1 MSRQGPRAA
10 GTGKVPAAGGPAAPS
25 TDHSKADEEDSMR
38 IVHRLAALIAGACL
52 AAPATVGAAGPFV
65 DVGKQ
70 EPITILTPSTPWTGA
85 FTSVVSLYE
94 EQTGNKIKL
103 DVNPFGGVLEKARND
118 LRAGG
123 GGYDAVML
131 DTQWTIEMYEGGFL
145 TPFADIEPGYDA
157 PKEVLRYDDSGY
169 WNEQKRWRTSKGG
182 KLMAFTVLGNVPL
195 WYYRTDA
202 LKEAGIAPPRTIPEV
217 LASCA
222 KLSKPP
228 ATYGA
233 VIRAERGNGIRYEW
247 SQWMVGRG
255 GTVARDPENGDYTVV
270 VNSRENKAALD
281 DFIEVVRKCG
291 APNPGAI
298 GQNDV
303 IQLLSTGK
311 ALQGQLVLAAW
322 ANFQDPKKSA
332 VVGKLDVAPIPRAP
346 DGRTGAVIG
355 NWNYA
360 IPKAITPARKKAA
373 LAFAKWMMSYDAQIA
388 YAKAGGI
395 PNRVDVLTSDLARD
409 PAYRWMPAYLE
420 TLKTAKQEL
429 GYLEGP
435 QVEQILGLRLNQA
448 VIGELSSGKALNL
461 AAQEIRDVFDKNKRR
476 TGLLAPLPE

>member
-1 MSRQGPRAA
+1 MQIAKWVGAL
-10 GTGKVPAAGGPAAPS
+10 VGG
-25 TDHSKADEEDSMR
+25 
-38 IVHRLAALIAGACL
+38 VAGACFGVAV
-52 AAPATVGAAGPFV
+52 AAVPFV

-70 EPITILTPSTPWTGA
+70 EPITILTPSTPWLPA
-85 FTSVVSLYE
+85 FTSVVELYE
-94 EQTGNKIKL
+94 QQTGNKVKL

-118 LRAGG
+118 LRSGG
-123 GGYDAVML
+123 GAYDAVLL

-145 TPFADIEPGYDA
+145 APFQEIDPAFVA
-157 PKEVLRYDDSGY
+157 PKEVLTYDDSGY

-182 KLMAFTVLGNVPL
+182 KLMAFTVLGNVPV

-202 LKEAGIAPPRTIPEV
+202 LKDAGVAPPKTVPEI

-247 SQWMVGRG
+247 MQWMLSRG
-255 GTVARDPENGDYTVV
+255 GSVVRDPENGDYTVTL
-270 VNSRENKAALD
+270 NSAQNKAALD
-281 DFIEVVRKCG
+281 DFIEVLKKCG
-291 APNPGAI
+291 VPNPGSI
-298 GQNDV
+298 GQGDV

-332 VVGKLDVAPIPRAP
+332 VVGKIDVVPIPRAA
-346 DGRTGAVIG
+346 DGKHGAVIG

-360 IPKAITPARKKAA
+360 IPKGVSPARRKAA
-373 LAFAKWMMSYDAQIA
+373 LAFARWLMSYDAQYA
-388 YAKAGGI
+388 FAKAGGI
-395 PNRVDVLTSDLARD
+395 PNRIDVLTSDLAKD
-409 PAYRWMPAYLE
+409 AAYKWMPAYVE

-429 GYLEGP
+429 GYAEGA
-435 QVEQILGLRLNQA
+435 QVEQVLGLRLNQA
-448 VIGELSSGKALNL
+448 VIGEMSSGKALNV
-461 AAQEIRDVFDKNKRR
+461 AAQEIKDIFEKNKRK
-476 TGLLAPLPE
+476 TGLSPPLPE